1 MLVCEVPQIIFC
13 GIRVVTRILFVPF
26 QIDSGKGLFFIGNSE
41 GTSYEKIG
49 TFLFVAVYTKKSC
62 EFCYRK
68 IRRTVLRGR
77 KEKGGNCNESITK
90 SKQIFIRLYI
100 IGGNRYCSSHI
111 LCTGNDGMGK

>member
-26 QIDSGKGLFFIGNSE
+26 QIDSGKGLFCCC
-41 GTSYEKIG
+41 
-49 TFLFVAVYTKKSC
+49 VYKKSC

-90 SKQIFIRLYI
+90 SKQIFIRLNI

-111 LCTGNDGMGK
+111 LCTGNDGMGKKPIVR